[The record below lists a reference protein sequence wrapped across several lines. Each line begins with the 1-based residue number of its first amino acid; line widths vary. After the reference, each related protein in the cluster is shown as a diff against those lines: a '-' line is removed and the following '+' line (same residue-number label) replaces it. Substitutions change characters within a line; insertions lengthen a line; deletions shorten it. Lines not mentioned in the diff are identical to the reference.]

1 MLDLTS
7 PRWSFCK
14 CATSSS
20 PTRGRL
26 PPRLVLLPLSTSWFP
41 PRTLV
46 WDLRRPASSRLW
58 LSQPRL
64 PRVPLRSSRMWT
76 SSGPATGSAC
86 PRLPSWTCSRSA
98 PSATV
103 WSSPRCTTAAVS
115 STPKSWT
122 SLTLTCSPSPQPPR
136 SPSRRPRPSRL
147 SWPIPAPSPQLLQ
160 LPPLLLLLLLQLL
173 PPLPPRRR
181 ARRRMMTWALASST
195 RLCRLLDDCRS
206 FVNFQRDYHCCYLEL
221 TS

>member
-1 MLDLTS
+1 MG
-7 PRWSFCK
+7 
-14 CATSSS
+14 S
-20 PTRGRL
+20 PTRGKL
-26 PPRLVLLPLSTSWFP
+26 LPRLVLLPLSMSWFL

-46 WDLRRPASSRLW
+46 WDPRRPASSRLW

-64 PRVPLRSSRMWT
+64 PRVPLRSSRTWT
-76 SSGPATGSAC
+76 SSGPATGLAC
-86 PRLPSWTCSRSA
+86 PRLPSCTCLRSA

-122 SLTLTCSPSPQPPR
+122 SLTPTCSPSLPLEWPTLLPCPWPSPRPPR

-147 SWPIPAPSPQLLQ
+147 SWPTPAPLQQLLQ
-160 LPPLLLLLLLQLL
+160 LPPLLLLLLLRLL
-173 PPLPPRRR
+173 PPLHQRRR

-195 RLCRLLDDCRS
+195 RLCHLLDDCRS
-206 FVNFQRDYHCCYLEL
+206 IVNFQCDYQHSCNLEL
-221 TS
+221 S